1 VIDLHSHVL
10 PGVDDGARTLED
22 SRELARRAAAEG
34 ITAIAATP
42 HVRAD
47 YPTTVDRMEE
57 GVASLRADFAEQKIP
72 VEILHGGEI
81 DLNAMASLTE
91 DDLRRFTI
99 AQTGRYLLVE
109 FPYRGWPHGLEQ
121 RLFDL
126 ALAGITPIIAH
137 PERNSS
143 VQAEPGRLA
152 SIVERGGLVQITAAS
167 LDGRIGRRSRKAA
180 EDLIARGHAHLLA
193 SDAHTPEVREVGL
206 AGAVEALGDEGMAR
220 YLTEVVPAAIVAGD
234 GLPARPATPRR
245 RRRFLRR

>member
-47 YPTTVDRMEE
+47 YPTTVERMEA
-57 GVASLRADFAEQKIP
+57 GVASLRADFAEQRIP

-81 DLNAMASLTE
+81 DLDAMGRLSP
-91 DDLRRFTI
+91 DDLRGFTI

-109 FPYRGWPHGLEQ
+109 FPYRGWPLGLEQ

-126 ALAGITPIIAH
+126 ALAGITPILAH
-137 PERNSS
+137 PERNAS
-143 VQAEPGRLA
+143 VQEEPGRLA
-152 SIVERGGLVQITAAS
+152 PIVERGGLVQITAAS
-167 LDGRIGRRSRKAA
+167 LDGRIGRRSKRAA
-180 EDLIARGHAHLLA
+180 EELVAAGHAHLLA
-193 SDAHTPEVREVGL
+193 SDAHTPDVREVGL
-206 AGAVEALGDEGMAR
+206 AGAVEALGDDEMAQ
-220 YLTEVVPAAIVAGD
+220 YLTESAPAAVVAGEAV
-234 GLPARPATPRR
+234 PPRPNPKRR
-245 RRRFLRR
+245 RGFLRR